1 MDPDEVAVAMGSR
14 VLLLAVLA
22 LLGAGYLVYGR
33 FVARLFGVDPQR
45 PTPAHTRQDGVDFVP
60 ARHWLVLFGHHFS
73 SICAAGPIVG
83 PALAVAYWGWAPSI
97 VWIVLGGVLMGAVAD
112 FSALVVAVRH
122 GGVSISEVAGQVV
135 SRRAR
140 ILFSVFILIAL
151 VLVLAVFTVLTAGT
165 FVQAPEIVVPSW
177 GILPVSLLVGL
188 VLYRGRPSS
197 AQLVVVTVL
206 GLAAVLGLLAIGH
219 LAPPPQPHVA
229 GLEPQSF
236 WLLVLLLYCFVA
248 SVVPVHRLLQPRDY
262 LSSYVLFA
270 TIGLGFAGI
279 LVSGPSFQSA
289 PFHGFRPV
297 DWPLAGPLWPLMFV
311 TIACG
316 AISGFHSVVSSGTTC
331 KQLDNEA
338 HACRIGYG
346 AMLTESAVAA
356 LVVIAVGAGLS
367 AARHAELLRSPG
379 GAIAAFGEGYGSLTG
394 WLLGSYGTTFAIMA
408 LNFFILT
415 TLDTATRLGRYL
427 LEELTG
433 WRNRYV
439 PTLVIVTAAGALA
452 FSGQWR
458 ALWPA
463 FGASNQLVGALALLV
478 VSCWLAQRGGR
489 SRFTLVPALLL
500 LVTTIAALVWQL
512 KGALEGTGRE
522 GPDWFLAG
530 LCAVLVALAVA
541 VSLETRGAL
550 RRRPSDSPTAVPS

>member
-1 MDPDEVAVAMGSR
+1 VDARTLVV
-14 VLLLAVLA
+14 AVLA
-22 LLGAGYLVYGR
+22 FLGAGYLVYGR
-33 FVARLFGVDPQR
+33 LVARLLGVDPSR
-45 PTPAHTRQDGVDFVP
+45 PTPALTRGDGVDFVP
-60 ARHWLVLFGHHFS
+60 ARHWLVLFGHHFA

-97 VWIVLGGVLMGAVAD
+97 VWIALGGVLMGAVAD

-122 GGVSISEVAGQVV
+122 GGVSIAEVAGQVV
-135 SRRAR
+135 SHRAR
-140 ILFSVFILIAL
+140 MLFSVFILIAL
-151 VLVLAVFTVLTAGT
+151 VLILAVFTVLTAGT

-177 GILPVSLLVGL
+177 GILPVAFFVGL
-188 VLYRGRPSS
+188 ALYRGRAS
-197 AQLVVVTVL
+197 ATRLGGATVL
-206 GLAAVLGLLAIGH
+206 GLAAVGGLLALGH
-219 LAPPPQPHVA
+219 AFPPPVPHVA
-229 GLEPQSF
+229 GLAPQTF
-236 WLLVLLLYCFVA
+236 WILVLLAYCFAA
-248 SVVPVHRLLQPRDY
+248 SVLPVQYLLQPRDY

-279 LVSGPSFQSA
+279 LVAGPSFQSA
-289 PFHGFRPV
+289 PFHAFRPA

-331 KQLDNEA
+331 KQLASEA

-346 AMLTESAVAA
+346 AMLTESAVAT
-356 LVVIAVGAGLS
+356 LVVVAVGAGLS
-367 AARHAELLRSPG
+367 GARHAELLRGPG
-379 GAIAAFGEGYGSLTG
+379 GAISAFGEGYGSLTG
-394 WLLGSYGTTFAIMA
+394 WLLGDYGRTFAIMA

-439 PTLVIVTAAGALA
+439 PTLLIVTAAGSLA

-463 FGASNQLVGALALLV
+463 FGASNQLVAALALLV
-478 VSCWLAQRGGR
+478 VSCWLAQRGTS
-489 SRFTLVPALLL
+489 SRVTLLPALAM
-500 LVTTIAALVWQL
+500 LVTTIGALVWQIQV
-512 KGALEGTGRE
+512 ALEGVGRK

-530 LCAVLVALAVA
+530 LCAVLIVLAAA
-541 VSLETRGAL
+541 VSLEAWATL
-550 RRRPSDSPTAVPS
+550 RAGTGRPLPA